1 MDEVYK
7 NNWTITFSIGVL
19 ICIEIPP
26 NEDKM
31 IKAADSLMYSVKQQ
45 GKNSINYSL
54 FSKNN

>member
-1 MDEVYK
+1 MDKAHK
-7 NNWTITFSIGVL
+7 NSWTITFSIGVL

-26 NEDKM
+26 NGEQS
-31 IKAADSLMYSVKQQ
+31 IEAANSLMYSVKQQ